1 MQIVLDGVA
10 VQGRRDPMLAP
21 FDLTLRTG
29 EAVLVAAEP
38 GHGHTALALAAT
50 GRLVPSSGRV
60 TLEGAPETRPP
71 LTLADVSAV
80 VDVPGV
86 SEPVESI
93 PVHTHVAEDLALARR
108 RTLPRDVA
116 AWITA
121 HGLDDAARLR
131 VDQLDA
137 LTRTR
142 MLVALACERPD
153 VHFLVLTLPDRHG
166 GAPAGWWGVACDAAA
181 AGYGVLVQCSRAS
194 ARLLG
199 AEIPPDVTVD
209 PRREPPLVALRRA
222 FPVPRTEPAT
232 TQQAP
237 EPEAAPAEAPDAPG
251 APVDPSD
258 ADTAVLPPLDEPPAP
273 GVERE
278 PAPELAPEPQHVA
291 APEPQQVA
299 APEPQQVAAPEPEP
313 AAAPEPHPDHQ
324 DTPSEGADR

>member
-21 FDLTLRTG
+21 FSLTWRTG

-50 GRLVPSSGRV
+50 GRLVPSSGTV
-60 TLEGAPETRPP
+60 TLEDAPPADPP
-71 LTLADVSAV
+71 LTLADVTAV

-93 PVHTHVAEDLALARR
+93 PVRTHVAEDLALARR

-116 AWITA
+116 AWIAT
-121 HGLDDAARLR
+121 HGLDDVAGLR

-142 MLVALACERPD
+142 MLVALAAERAD

-166 GAPAGWWGVACDAAA
+166 GAPAGWWAVACDAAA

-209 PRREPPLVALRRA
+209 PRTEPPLVALRRA
-222 FPVPRTEPAT
+222 FAVAEPV
-232 TQQAP
+232 AP
-237 EPEAAPAEAPDAPG
+237 EESLSDEP
-251 APVDPSD
+251 D
-258 ADTAVLPPLDEPPAP
+258 ADTTTTDDDTEVLPPPADP
-273 GVERE
+273 QNLPDVVG
-278 PAPELAPEPQHVA
+278 PEPR
-291 APEPQQVA
+291 PEPG
-299 APEPQQVAAPEPEP
+299 PEPRTDAP
-313 AAAPEPHPDHQ
+313 A
-324 DTPSEGADR
+324 EGADR

>member
-116 AWITA
+116 AWW
-121 HGLDDAARLR
+121 
-131 VDQLDA
+131 
-137 LTRTR
+137 RTR
-142 MLVALACERPD
+142 RDLELVSDEAGTARVE
-153 VHFLVLTLPDRHG
+153 
-166 GAPAGWWGVACDAAA
+166 GA
-181 AGYGVLVQCSRAS
+181 
-194 ARLLG
+194 G
-199 AEIPPDVTVD
+199 AE
-209 PRREPPLVALRRA
+209 RA
-222 FPVPRTEPAT
+222 RIEWIR
-232 TQQAP
+232 
-237 EPEAAPAEAPDAPG
+237 D
-251 APVDPSD
+251 D
-258 ADTAVLPPLDEPPAP
+258 
-273 GVERE
+273 E
-278 PAPELAPEPQHVA
+278 PAPAR
-291 APEPQQVA
+291 
-299 APEPQQVAAPEPEP
+299 
-313 AAAPEPHPDHQ
+313 PD
-324 DTPSEGADR
+324 PRMVSAR

>member
-21 FDLTLRTG
+21 FDLTLGTG

-38 GHGHTALALAAT
+38 GHGHTALALATT

-60 TLEGAPETRPP
+60 TLEGAPAARPP

-116 AWITA
+116 AWIAA
-121 HGLDDAARLR
+121 HGLDDVARLR

-209 PRREPPLVALRRA
+209 PRREPPLVALRRE
-222 FPVPRTEPAT
+222 FPVARPEAEPEVA
-232 TQQAP
+232 ASP
-237 EPEAAPAEAPDAPG
+237 AEPEAEPVPAEE
-251 APVDPSD
+251 PVAAAD
-258 ADTAVLPPLDEPPAP
+258 ADTEVLPPLAE
-273 GVERE
+273 E
-278 PAPELAPEPQHVA
+278 PAPAPEAPARDA
-291 APEPQQVA
+291 APTTD
-299 APEPQQVAAPEPEP
+299 
-313 AAAPEPHPDHQ
+313 PDHQ
-324 DTPSEGADR
+324 DAPSEGADR

>member
-50 GRLVPSSGRV
+50 GRLVPSSGTV
-60 TLEGAPETRPP
+60 ALDGAPATRPP

-86 SEPVESI
+86 SEPVEAI
-93 PVHTHVAEDLALARR
+93 PVHTHVAEDLALAGR

-116 AWITA
+116 AWIA
-121 HGLDDAARLR
+121 AQGLDDVARLR

-209 PRREPPLVALRRA
+209 PRREPPLVALRRT
-222 FPVPRTEPAT
+222 FPVATPEPADEP
-232 TQQAP
+232 APGLEP
-237 EPEAAPAEAPDAPG
+237 EPAPVAGPTQVVEPTLADEPAPAEHQVPADGPAADEPAGDEPAVDGPPAEPAAPRG
-251 APVDPSD
+251 SD
-258 ADTAVLPPLDEPPAP
+258 ADTEVLPPLAVAPPA
-273 GVERE
+273 
-278 PAPELAPEPQHVA
+278 AT
-291 APEPQQVA
+291 
-299 APEPQQVAAPEPEP
+299 
-313 AAAPEPHPDHQ
+313 DHQ
-324 DTPSEGADR
+324 DAPSEGADR

>member
-21 FDLTLRTG
+21 FDLTWRTG

-50 GRLVPSSGRV
+50 GRLVPSSGTV
-60 TLEGAPETRPP
+60 TLEDAPPTDPP
-71 LTLADVSAV
+71 LSLSDVTAV

-93 PVHTHVAEDLALARR
+93 PVRTHVAEDLALARR

-116 AWITA
+116 GWIAA
-121 HGLDDAARLR
+121 HGLDDVAGLR

-142 MLVALACERPD
+142 MLVALAAERAD

-209 PRREPPLVALRRA
+209 PRREPPLVALRRE
-222 FPVPRTEPAT
+222 FPVAE
-232 TQQAP
+232 P
-237 EPEAAPAEAPDAPG
+237 EPETRPEEAETDAPAVEEPASAPDA
-251 APVDPSD
+251 
-258 ADTAVLPPLDEPPAP
+258 DTEVLPPLADEPQPGAP
-273 GVERE
+273 SPDAV
-278 PAPELAPEPQHVA
+278 PEP
-291 APEPQQVA
+291 
-299 APEPQQVAAPEPEP
+299 
-313 AAAPEPHPDHQ
+313 DHL
-324 DTPSEGADR
+324 DAPSEGADR

>member
-38 GHGHTALALAAT
+38 GHGHTALALATT

-60 TLEGAPETRPP
+60 TLEGAPTTRPP

-116 AWITA
+116 GWIAA
-121 HGLDDAARLR
+121 HGLDDVARLR

-166 GAPAGWWGVACDAAA
+166 GAPAGWWGAACDAAA

-209 PRREPPLVALRRA
+209 PRREPPLVALRREFA
-222 FPVPRTEPAT
+222 VARPEPEPEPEVEDVA
-232 TQQAP
+232 APEEPEP
-237 EPEAAPAEAPDAPG
+237 EPEAGPAAE
-251 APVDPSD
+251 PVAAAD
-258 ADTAVLPPLDEPPAP
+258 ADTEVLPQLTE
-273 GVERE
+273 E
-278 PAPELAPEPQHVA
+278 PAPAPEAPVQDA
-291 APEPQQVA
+291 APTTD
-299 APEPQQVAAPEPEP
+299 
-313 AAAPEPHPDHQ
+313 PDHE
-324 DTPSEGADR
+324 DAPSEGADR